1 MTGGSAGGIMTAW
14 IVGHT
19 NRFRAAVVTKPVVNW
34 ISKTLVADNYNGYMH
49 RRYPGTP
56 WENPEAYWDFSPLS
70 VVGDIETPTMVMV
83 GTADLRTPLSEAK
96 QLYHALTLR
105 RIDTALVQIP
115 GAYHNI
121 SNRPSQLIAKV
132 INTVAWFDRYKVRTP
147 LS

>member
-1 MTGGSAGGIMTAW
+1 
-14 IVGHT
+14 
-19 NRFRAAVVTKPVVNW
+19 
-34 ISKTLVADNYNGYMH
+34 MH

-105 RIDTALVQIP
+105 RVDTALVQIP

-132 INTVAWFDRYKVRTP
+132 INTVAWFDRYKVGTP
-147 LS
+147 IS

>member
-1 MTGGSAGGIMTAW
+1 MTAW

-19 NRFRAAVVTKPVVNW
+19 HRFRASVVTKPVVNW
-34 ISKTLVADNYNGYMH
+34 ISKTLVADNYNGYMY
-49 RRYPGTP
+49 RRYEGTP
-56 WENPEAYWDFSPLS
+56 WDNPDGYWEFSPLS
-70 VVGDIETPTMVMV
+70 VVGNIETPTMVMV

-121 SNRPSQLIAKV
+121 ANRPSQLIAKV
-132 INTVAWFDRYKVRTP
+132 INALAWFDRYKDVRP
-147 LS
+147 ISQE

>member
-1 MTGGSAGGIMTAW
+1 
-14 IVGHT
+14 
-19 NRFRAAVVTKPVVNW
+19 
-34 ISKTLVADNYNGYMH
+34 
-49 RRYPGTP
+49 
-56 WENPEAYWDFSPLS
+56 
-70 VVGDIETPTMVMV
+70 MVMV

-132 INTVAWFDRYKVRTP
+132 ISTVAWFDRYKVRTP

>member
-1 MTGGSAGGIMTAW
+1 MTAW

-19 NRFRAAVVTKPVVNW
+19 DRFRAAVVTKPVVNW

-56 WENPEAYWDFSPLS
+56 WENPDGYWEFSPLS

-83 GTADLRTPLSEAK
+83 GTADLRTPLSESK
-96 QLYHALTLR
+96 QLYHALMLR

-132 INTVAWFDRYKVRTP
+132 INTVAWFDRYKSGAPV
-147 LS
+147 SQ